1 MKLAWLILLVDFCY
15 AEPVTDVWRRDQ
27 PKSIFPVNG
36 KHLRLLANPVNNLS
50 YQNPE

>member
-1 MKLAWLILLVDFCY
+1 MKLAWLIILLVDFCY

-36 KHLRLLANPVNNLS
+36 KHLRMLANPVNLS
-50 YQNPE
+50 YQSPE